1 MRLAKVRPFRVSGIH
16 NNVVLMVRAYGFRV
30 IMVVTSSFVLAM
42 LVFSSCI
49 LFTGADISAI
59 ELPGIDVSESAFAE
73 LTNETPSV
81 AVYPQTYVV
90 KSEKP
95 FVIEFD
101 YRDSQL
107 LSESMAKQ
115 MAWEFL
121 ERVLPPDQLSQLVV
135 DDPCTTL
142 FGVLPRWMFLF
153 ANSSSTV
160 PIHIVA
166 FVLVNAISGDIMGY
180 AGEPLLP
187 QGRIDNKSAAESA
200 AVAIL
205 KELGYQIPAH
215 SRYRVENFWM
225 NKEFYRFSFTQAV
238 GPVLIDSVIGSFS
251 VLLDAESGGIQNYC
265 FQWIEIDHVPTD
277 GIVSPSIGDMN
288 TSRLVLTSVGN
299 NKSMMEDL
307 DSFQLRL
314 CWLVDIGY
322 PPGDPDET
330 VAIDAFSG
338 DIVGRIYYYDE
349 GEVSLQMLMVTV
361 SFIGALTLAT
371 LAFLLT
377 RRLCYGGLGS

>member
-135 DDPCTTL
+135 EDRCTEL

-166 FVLVNAISGDIMGY
+166 FVLVNAISGDIMSY
-180 AGEPLLP
+180 AGKPLFP
-187 QGRIDNKSAAESA
+187 QGRIDNKSAARRVGLITKVPRKLQLSRFSRSWG
-200 AVAIL
+200 I
-205 KELGYQIPAH
+205 
-215 SRYRVENFWM
+215 RYR
-225 NKEFYRFSFTQAV
+225 
-238 GPVLIDSVIGSFS
+238 
-251 VLLDAESGGIQNYC
+251 
-265 FQWIEIDHVPTD
+265 
-277 GIVSPSIGDMN
+277 
-288 TSRLVLTSVGN
+288 
-299 NKSMMEDL
+299 
-307 DSFQLRL
+307 
-314 CWLVDIGY
+314 
-322 PPGDPDET
+322 
-330 VAIDAFSG
+330 
-338 DIVGRIYYYDE
+338 
-349 GEVSLQMLMVTV
+349 
-361 SFIGALTLAT
+361 
-371 LAFLLT
+371 LT
-377 RRLCYGGLGS
+377 RGTELRTSG

>member
-1 MRLAKVRPFRVSGIH
+1 MYY
-16 NNVVLMVRAYGFRV
+16 NVVLMFRV
-30 IMVVTSSFVLAM
+30 YGCRVIIAVTSSFVLAM

-49 LFTGADISAI
+49 LFIGADMSAI
-59 ELPGIDVSESAFAE
+59 ELPGIDVNESAFAE
-73 LTNETPSV
+73 LINETPSV

-95 FVIEFD
+95 FVIEVD

-107 LSESMAKQ
+107 LSESMAKR

-153 ANSSSTV
+153 ANSTV
-160 PIHIVA
+160 PNSFVA
-166 FVLVNAISGDIMGY
+166 FVTVNAISGDIIGY

-187 QGRIDNKSAAESA
+187 QGRIDNKSAAEAA

-215 SRYRVENFWM
+215 SRYRVENFSM
-225 NKEFYRFSFTQAV
+225 NKEFYRFSFEQAV
-238 GPVLIDSVIGSFS
+238 GPVLIDWVGWFS
-251 VLLDAESGGIQNYC
+251 VLLDTESGGIRE
-265 FQWIEIDHVPTD
+265 FRISWIEIDHVPTD
-277 GIVSPSIGDMN
+277 GIISPSIGDMD

-299 NKSMMEDL
+299 NKSWDHL

-330 VAIDAFSG
+330 LAIDAFSG
-338 DIVGRIYYYDE
+338 EIVGRNYYYGE
-349 GEVSLQMLMVTV
+349 GEISLQMLMVTV
-361 SFIGALTLAT
+361 SFLGALTLAT
-371 LAFLLT
+371 LAFLLSKK
-377 RRLCYGGLGS
+377 LCYGGLGSQYCRAL

>member
-16 NNVVLMVRAYGFRV
+16 NNVVLMVRAYSFRV

-42 LVFSSCI
+42 LVFSSC
-49 LFTGADISAI
+49 FTFIGADMSAI

-95 FVIEFD
+95 FVIEVDF
-101 YRDSQL
+101 RDSQL

-153 ANSSSTV
+153 ANSTV
-160 PIHIVA
+160 PNSFVA
-166 FVLVNAISGDIMGY
+166 FVTVNAISGDIMCY

-187 QGRIDNKSAAESA
+187 QGRIDNKSAAEAA

-251 VLLDAESGGIQNYC
+251 VLLDAESGGIKRYH
-265 FQWIEIDHVPTD
+265 FEWIGIDHVPTD

-314 CWLVDIGY
+314 CWLVDIGGN

-338 DIVGRIYYYDE
+338 DIVGRIYYYGE

>member
-1 MRLAKVRPFRVSGIH
+1 MYY
-16 NNVVLMVRAYGFRV
+16 NVVLMFRAYGCRV

-42 LVFSSCI
+42 LVFSSC
-49 LFTGADISAI
+49 FTFIGADMSAI

-73 LTNETPSV
+73 LINETPSV

-95 FVIEFD
+95 FVIEVDF
-101 YRDSQL
+101 RDSQL
-107 LSESMAKQ
+107 LSEFIARQ

-135 DDPCTTL
+135 EDRCTKL

-166 FVLVNAISGDIMGY
+166 FVLVNAISGDIMSY
-180 AGEPLLP
+180 AGKPLFP
-187 QGRIDNKSAAESA
+187 QGRIDNKSAAEAA

-251 VLLDAESGGIQNYC
+251 VLLDAESGGIQDYRIT
-265 FQWIEIDHVPTD
+265 WIEIDHVPTD

-299 NKSMMEDL
+299 NKSWVHL

-322 PPGDPDET
+322 TPGDPDET

-338 DIVGRIYYYDE
+338 DIVGRLYYYGE
-349 GEVSLQMLMVTV
+349 GGISLQMLMVTV
-361 SFIGALTLAT
+361 SFLGALTSAT
-371 LAFLLT
+371 LAFILSRKLH
-377 RRLCYGGLGS
+377 YGSLGS